1 MKFGGIVPLGV
12 GNGNPEFLK
21 ALGPGLERRGFES
34 LWIPEHVV
42 LFDEHEKSTYP
53 YTPDGKVPLPADSG
67 VMDPF
72 PALSFVAAGTSELRL
87 GTGICIAAQ
96 RNPLYTARY
105 VADLDLLSGGRA
117 EFGVGLGWLR
127 EEYEALGVPWEGRGS
142 RTDEYLDVMRSLWED
157 EVSSYDGDL
166 YKLPPCRAYPK
177 PVQKPHPPVH
187 IGGDTD
193 AALRRVARHGQG
205 WFGMGHTPDVLGERL
220 ERLEATLEQEG
231 RTRADVEVSISPP
244 PGACDAEMARA
255 FEQLGVDRLIIVL
268 FAPSIDAL
276 DGVLDQAAIE
286 LIS

>member
-1 MKFGGIVPLGV
+1 MKIGGIVPLGV
-12 GNGNPEFLK
+12 GNGQPEFLE

-53 YTPDGKVPLPADSG
+53 YTPDGKIPLPADSG

-72 PALSFVAAGTSELRL
+72 PALSFVAAGTGELRL

-105 VADLDLLSGGRA
+105 VADLDILSGGRA

-142 RTDEYLDVMRSLWED
+142 RTDEYLQVMHSLWTD
-157 EVSSYDGDL
+157 DVSSYDGEL

-177 PVQKPHPPVH
+177 PVQRPHPPVH
-187 IGGDTD
+187 IGGDSD
-193 AALRRVARHGQG
+193 AALSRVARHGQG
-205 WFGMGHTPDVLGERL
+205 WFGMGQTPDVLPERL
-220 ERLEATLEQEG
+220 ERLEAALEREG
-231 RTRADVEVSISPP
+231 RTRTDVEVSISPP
-244 PGACDAEMARA
+244 PGSCDAEMARG
-255 FEQLGVDRLIIVL
+255 FEELGVDRLIIVL
-268 FAPSIDAL
+268 FAPSLDAL
-276 DGVLDQAAIE
+276 DHVLDQAAGE

>member
-1 MKFGGIVPLGV
+1 MKLGGIVPIGLG
-12 GNGNPEFLK
+12 NADPEFLE

-34 LWIPEHVV
+34 LWVPEHVV
-42 LFDEHEKSTYP
+42 LFDDYESPYP
-53 YTPDGKVPLPADSG
+53 YTPDGRMPIPANAG

-105 VADLDLLSGGRA
+105 VADLDILSRGRV
-117 EFGVGLGWLR
+117 EFGIGLGWLR
-127 EEYEALGVPWEGRGS
+127 EEYEALGVPWEGRGG
-142 RTDEYLDVMRSLWED
+142 RTDEYLQVMRSLWTED
-157 EVSSYDGDL
+157 VSSHDGEL

-187 IGGDTD
+187 IGGDSD

-205 WFGMGHTPDVLGERL
+205 WFGMGHTPDVLPERL
-220 ERLEATLEQEG
+220 ARLEAALEKEG
-231 RTRADVEVSISPP
+231 RGRSDVEVSISPP

-255 FEQLGVDRLIIVL
+255 FEQVGVDRLIVVL
-268 FAPSIDAL
+268 FIPSIDAM
-276 DGVLDQAAIE
+276 DSVLDQTAAE
-286 LIS
+286 LVA